1 MHDRKGIGW
10 IIVGILLIMVAFS
23 LTAFNRSEAEKA
35 GENAAQEAEILTDM
49 IPPTTK
55 RNDLTEEEDVP
66 DYILNPD
73 MEMPTEIIDG
83 QEYIGI
89 LKIPS
94 LELELPVIN
103 EWSYPGLRI
112 APCRYAGTAYKGNF
126 IIAAHNYT
134 SHFGKLKN
142 LRMRDAITFIDID
155 GNEFNYEVADIEI
168 LAPTAVEDME
178 NGDWDLTL
186 FTCTVGG
193 QSRVTVRC
201 EKKAK

>member
-10 IIVGILLIMVAFS
+10 IIVGILLIMAAFS

-49 IPPTTK
+49 IPPTTE
-55 RNDLTEEEDVP
+55 RNDLTEEDDIP
-66 DYILNPD
+66 DYVLNPD
-73 MEMPTEIIDG
+73 MEMPTETIDG

-94 LELELPVIN
+94 LELELPIIS
-103 EWSYPGLRI
+103 EWSYPALRI

-126 IIAAHNYT
+126 VIAAHNYT

-142 LRMRDAITFIDID
+142 LSMRDTITFIDID

-186 FTCTVGG
+186 FTCTIGG

-201 EKKAK
+201 EKKSK